1 MAGTRANAPT
11 REGDA
16 MQTGAHTGR
25 LAGRVVLITG
35 GGTGIGRAA
44 CVLFAREGAT
54 VVAIGPEA
62 ATLRETAQEVAAPG
76 VAVAWTLGDV
86 RHAEDARRIVDETV
100 ARHGR
105 LDVLCN
111 NAGVEFFAPLH
122 ETPEDKW
129 DLVVDTN
136 LKGVYQM
143 SRHVIPVMIRQGSG
157 VIVNTASQLAFVGA
171 RSYGAYCA
179 SKGGV
184 VNLTRAMALDLGPHG
199 IRVNA
204 LCPGAVNT
212 PLLRRL
218 FDGGTGPQG
227 TLADLAAMHALRRVA
242 EPEEIARA
250 MLFLASD
257 DSSFMTGSAL
267 VVDGGYLAA

>member
-1 MAGTRANAPT
+1 M
-11 REGDA
+11 
-16 MQTGAHTGR
+16 TGR
-25 LAGRVVLITG
+25 MSGRVALITG
-35 GGTGIGRAA
+35 GGSGIGRAA
-44 CVLFAREGAT
+44 CQLFAREGAA
-54 VVAIGPEA
+54 VVAVGPDQGALQETIAGIRDEGHDA
-62 ATLRETAQEVAAPG
+62 AWL
-76 VAVAWTLGDV
+76 LGDV
-86 RHAEDARRIVDETV
+86 RCAEDARHAVDETV
-100 ARHGR
+100 AQHGR

-111 NAGVEFFAPLH
+111 NAGIEFSAPLH
-122 ETPEDKW
+122 ETPEEKW

-143 SRHVIPVMIRQGSG
+143 SRHAIPVMVRQGGG

-184 VNLTRAMALDLGPHG
+184 VNLTRAMALDLGRHG

-204 LCPGAVNT
+204 LCPGAVDT

-218 FDGGTGPQG
+218 FESGTGPQG
-227 TLADLAAMHALRRVA
+227 TLDDLAEMHALGRVA
-242 EPEEIARA
+242 EPMEIARA

-257 DSSFMTGSAL
+257 DASFMTGAAL
-267 VVDGGYLAA
+267 VADGGYLAA

>member
-1 MAGTRANAPT
+1 MSVPHPPDRVTPLSEIAP
-11 REGDA
+11 A
-16 MQTGAHTGR
+16 
-25 LAGRVVLITG
+25 AGRMTDRVTLVTG

-44 CVLFAREGAT
+44 CLVFAREGAR
-54 VVAIGPEA
+54 VVVVGPDEA
-62 ATLRETAQEVAAPG
+62 ALKDAAACVQDEG
-76 VAVAWTLGDV
+76 HEASWAVGDV
-86 RHAEDARRIVDETV
+86 RRSEDARRVIEATI
-100 ARHGR
+100 ARYAR

-111 NAGVEFFAPLH
+111 NAGIEFAAPLH

-129 DLVVDTN
+129 DLVLDTN

-143 SRHVIPVMIRQGSG
+143 SRHAIPVMMRQGRG

-171 RSYGAYCA
+171 RNYGAYCA

-184 VNLTRAMALDLGPHG
+184 LSLTRAMALDLGLHG

-204 LCPGAVNT
+204 LCPGAVDT

-218 FDGGTGPQG
+218 FKGGRGPQG
-227 TLADLAAMHALRRVA
+227 TLADLAAMHALGRVA
-242 EPEEIARA
+242 EPMEIARA

-257 DSSFMTGSAL
+257 DSSFMTGAAL

>member
-1 MAGTRANAPT
+1 MGAGL
-11 REGDA
+11 EV
-16 MQTGAHTGR
+16 GR
-25 LAGRVVLITG
+25 MTDRVTLITG

-44 CVLFAREGAT
+44 CLLLAREGAT
-54 VVAIGPEA
+54 VVAIGPDAAMLSETVQAVRGEGHEA
-62 ATLRETAQEVAAPG
+62 SWL
-76 VAVAWTLGDV
+76 LGDV
-86 RHAEDARRIVDETV
+86 RRTEDARRAVDETV

-111 NAGVEFFAPLH
+111 NAGIEFSAPLH
-122 ETPEDKW
+122 ETPEDRW

-136 LKGVYQM
+136 LKGVYQL
-143 SRHVIPVMIRQGSG
+143 SRHAIPVMIRQGRG

-171 RSYGAYCA
+171 RNYGAYCA

-184 VNLTRAMALDLGPHG
+184 VNLTRAMALDLGRHG

-204 LCPGAVNT
+204 LCPGAVDT

-218 FDGGTGPQG
+218 FEGGVGPQG
-227 TLADLAAMHALRRVA
+227 TLDDLAAMHALGRVA
-242 EPEEIARA
+242 EPMEIARA